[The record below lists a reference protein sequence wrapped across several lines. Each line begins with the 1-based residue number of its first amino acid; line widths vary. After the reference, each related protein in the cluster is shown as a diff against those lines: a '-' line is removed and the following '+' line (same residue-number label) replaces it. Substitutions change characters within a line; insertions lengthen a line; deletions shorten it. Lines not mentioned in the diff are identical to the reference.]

1 MRELGIFAWF
11 GYELP
16 LRESFRLIRAAG
28 FDRVMLWWGEY
39 EGDIPLKDQPDRARR
54 MGLEIENAHAP
65 FDGCNTLWLPG
76 EDGDRYADSL
86 IACLEG
92 CAETGVPVLVAHLT
106 DEASPPPYH
115 PRGLDRLRRAEEA
128 AERTGVTLALENL
141 RHVPHLRAAM
151 QALASSKVGF
161 CYDSGHH
168 HGWCRE
174 EPYLDLYG
182 SRLATL
188 HLHDNNQS
196 WDTHRLPFDGTTD
209 WPAAA
214 RQIAATG
221 FSGAV
226 SLEVQA
232 YGYYEE
238 RMTAEAF
245 LQQAYTAADRI
256 RRFMNKQ

>member
-76 EDGDRYADSL
+76 EDGDRYVDSL

-115 PRGLDRLRRAEEA
+115 SRGLDRLRRARRRPSGPALRLRWKTCVMFPICVLPCRHLPPPRSAFATTADTTTAGAGRNRISICTA
-128 AERTGVTLALENL
+128 AVLRLCTFMTTIKAGTPTG
-141 RHVPHLRAAM
+141 
-151 QALASSKVGF
+151 
-161 CYDSGHH
+161 
-168 HGWCRE
+168 CRSTA
-174 EPYLDLYG
+174 PPTG
-182 SRLATL
+182 
-188 HLHDNNQS
+188 
-196 WDTHRLPFDGTTD
+196 RLP
-209 WPAAA
+209 PVKL
-214 RQIAATG
+214 RQPVFLVRFRWRCRLTG
-221 FSGAV
+221 IMRS
-226 SLEVQA
+226 E
-232 YGYYEE
+232 
-238 RMTAEAF
+238 
-245 LQQAYTAADRI
+245 
-256 RRFMNKQ
+256 